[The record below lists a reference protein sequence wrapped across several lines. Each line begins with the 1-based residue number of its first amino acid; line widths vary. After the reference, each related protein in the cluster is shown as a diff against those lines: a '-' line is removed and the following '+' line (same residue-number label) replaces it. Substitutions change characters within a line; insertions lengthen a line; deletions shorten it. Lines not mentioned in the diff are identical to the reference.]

1 MEELLTTDQR
11 VVGSNPIG
19 VSKIGGLAHLARA
32 TALHVVGDRFES
44 DILHIERVINI
55 TAVI

>member
-19 VSKIGGLAHLARA
+19 VSIGGLAHLARA